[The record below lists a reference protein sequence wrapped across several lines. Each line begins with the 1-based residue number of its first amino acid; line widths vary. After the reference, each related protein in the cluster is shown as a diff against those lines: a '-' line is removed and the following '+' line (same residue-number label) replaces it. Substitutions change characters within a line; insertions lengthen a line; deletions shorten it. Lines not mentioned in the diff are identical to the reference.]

1 MDKVLV
7 TVNMLTYN
15 HRKFI
20 VRALDS
26 ILSQRVN
33 FRFEI
38 VIGDD
43 ASTDGTQEIIR
54 KYAKKYPD
62 IIHAVL
68 HTENVGI
75 SKNVESI
82 RPFYHGK
89 YIAPM
94 EGDDYW
100 VDSLKLQRQVDF
112 LESHPEYSAIAAK
125 VILIDENGNKL
136 DKAVDGRLYFTGE
149 EYTIKEFGEYKMA
162 GQINT
167 MLYRSFFSEM
177 SPQMCKNYDSYY
189 AMGDR
194 KVNLMLLQKGN
205 IYCENIVTTAYRYHR
220 NSWTNAEREYCMNFY
235 LYHEMLAL
243 SEFAEK
249 YLDKRPN
256 FSKSYLRAWYGTV
269 EYWVRH
275 PSRRNFFA
283 VKNIFNTGFRLRKLW
298 FLITHTLSF
307 PVRKIKRRFINENP
321 SHS

>member
-89 YIAPM
+89 
-94 EGDDYW
+94 
-100 VDSLKLQRQVDF
+100 
-112 LESHPEYSAIAAK
+112 
-125 VILIDENGNKL
+125 
-136 DKAVDGRLYFTGE
+136 
-149 EYTIKEFGEYKMA
+149 
-162 GQINT
+162 
-167 MLYRSFFSEM
+167 
-177 SPQMCKNYDSYY
+177 
-189 AMGDR
+189 
-194 KVNLMLLQKGN
+194 
-205 IYCENIVTTAYRYHR
+205 
-220 NSWTNAEREYCMNFY
+220 
-235 LYHEMLAL
+235 
-243 SEFAEK
+243 
-249 YLDKRPN
+249 
-256 FSKSYLRAWYGTV
+256 
-269 EYWVRH
+269 
-275 PSRRNFFA
+275 
-283 VKNIFNTGFRLRKLW
+283 
-298 FLITHTLSF
+298 
-307 PVRKIKRRFINENP
+307 
-321 SHS
+321 